1 MVDQPCLIRTAL
13 LSVEESVELI
23 AADHLDDQLVAAAI
37 ALAADAELLASAPTK
52 ERARHAVRR
61 YIARMGGRATPYG
74 LFAGTTFGTVDKI
87 RALRLEPRSAHRVHV
102 RVDTKALEL
111 AVAEAMDAAEFDRL
125 PLRPNPTIA
134 RRDGELR
141 YVRPGDESADVVS
154 MRATAA
160 IDTVLTAF
168 NGEGGRSGA
177 ELLAALSTV
186 SPGSPPAA
194 LRAFL
199 TRLLNG
205 DLLLR
210 AGDIVA
216 PGREPGDLAQHLLDA
231 LGDTERA
238 AALRALLD
246 EIGTER
252 VLDAELPE
260 SLQKAWKPAAQR
272 IGAWRE
278 LPEKERF
285 HLDLELS
292 MSDPTVDGR
301 TVRELTDA
309 LRRLELV
316 FPPYDPLRDFREA
329 FQRRYEDA
337 EVPLLE
343 ALDPERGVRKV
354 RPREL
359 SNLAHEAG
367 VVGSSGSSDPTVPST
382 LLRVLDEWQRTGL
395 DVDISD
401 FPLAERTSAQSVYAA
416 LLDNHEGRFSG
427 VLVAGF
433 RRTSVALLSRF
444 ALGRPAA
451 TRALREWLGQADGD
465 AIHAELIHTPGTRDG
480 NVVLRPKLFDDVIAL
495 TGATGGTIGLD
506 RLRIRLVGDRIALR
520 DSESGRPVIV
530 ELSSAHYISAVG
542 AHPAYTFLG
551 HLAGNGSAGW
561 LWDPLDELSH
571 LPRVVCGSVIVA
583 PEQWQLTRAEVKQ
596 VIADEDPVAALRA
609 LLPAIGERRWVGA
622 GQDDQVLPID
632 LDSARSIGAVLAHFA
647 SHDHTRL
654 IELPQ
659 VESPG
664 VTGPTGRHVAETI
677 VPIATAR
684 TERTVSTVAE
694 FEQAAGAR
702 WVYAKFF
709 TGTGGADQVIARAH
723 QLATALTAAGL
734 VDRWFFLRYRE
745 DGYHVRVRLR
755 PVEPEQRSAVLVEL
769 DRLGQRLRA
778 TGLATR
784 VATDEYVPEV
794 ARYGGPA
801 NLALAERLFSADSD
815 AVAAHVASGS
825 DEQTRLYITVGTTLR
840 FVRAAFASVAA
851 QQEFLRNC
859 QGGLDVRFEREGNPL
874 GRFYREHRTA
884 LTAAIEGQ
892 NAQAAVLNEENTQ
905 AACDDEAASFA
916 VSELFG
922 ELSARLDEGSRGPVL
937 AAVLHM
943 HCNRVFAVD
952 SRRLEFLTYELTARK
967 IREYQAREAR

>member
-13 LSVEESVELI
+13 LSVAESVELI

-74 LFAGTTFGTVDKI
+74 LFAGTTFGTVDKT
-87 RALRLEPRSAHRVHV
+87 RALRLDPRSAHRVHV

-111 AVAEAMDAAEFDRL
+111 AVAEAMDAADVDQL
-125 PLRPNPTIA
+125 PLRPNPAIA

-160 IDTVLTAF
+160 IEAVLAAF
-168 NGEGGRSGA
+168 SEGYASGA
-177 ELLAALSTV
+177 ELLAALSTA

-199 TRLLNG
+199 TRLVDG

-216 PGREPGDLAQHLLDA
+216 PGREPSELALRLLD
-231 LGDTERA
+231 GERA
-238 AALRALLD
+238 SVLRTLLD
-246 EIGTER
+246 EIGSER
-252 VLDAELPE
+252 VLDADLHE

-272 IGAWRE
+272 ISAWAS

-292 MSDPTVDGR
+292 MSDPTVDAR
-301 TVRELTDA
+301 TVRELSDA

-316 FPPYDPLRDFREA
+316 FPPYDPLRDFRAA
-329 FQRRYEDA
+329 FARRYEDA

-354 RPREL
+354 RAREL

-367 VVGSSGSSDPTVPST
+367 VVGSPGKSEATVPST
-382 LLRVLDEWQRTGL
+382 LLRVLDEWQRTGQ

-416 LLDNHEGRFSG
+416 LLDDYEGRFTS

-433 RRTSVALLSRF
+433 RRTSVALMSRF
-444 ALGRPAA
+444 ALGRPDA
-451 TRALREWLGQADGD
+451 TRALREWLGQAEGD

-480 NVVLRPKLFDDVIAL
+480 NVVLRPKLFDDVITL

-520 DSESGRPVIV
+520 DSETGRPVII

-542 AHPAYTFLG
+542 AHPVYTFLG

-561 LWDPLDELSH
+561 LWDPMDELSH

-583 PEQWQLTRAEVKQ
+583 PEQWRLTRAQVKQ
-596 VIADEDPVAALRA
+596 VIADKAPMAALRA
-609 LLPAIGERRWVGA
+609 LLPGIGARRWVGA

-647 SHDHTRL
+647 SHENTRL
-654 IELPQ
+654 TELPQ

-664 VTGPTGRHVAETI
+664 VAGPTGRHVAETI
-677 VPIATAR
+677 VPITTAR
-684 TERTVSTVAE
+684 TERTISTVAE
-694 FEQAAGAR
+694 FDPAAGAR

-709 TGTGGADQVIARAH
+709 TGTGGADQVIAQAH
-723 QLATALTAAGL
+723 QLATALSTAGL
-734 VDRWFFLRYRE
+734 IDGWFFLRYQE

-755 PVEPEQRSAVLVEL
+755 PVDARQRAAVLVEL
-769 DRLGQRLRA
+769 DRLGQ
-778 TGLATR
+778 GLHAAGLVTR

-794 ARYGGPA
+794 ARYGGPE

-815 AVAAHVASGS
+815 VVAGHVASGS
-825 DEQTRLYITVGTTLR
+825 DEQARLYLTVGTTLR
-840 FVRAAFASVAA
+840 RVRSAFATVAE

-859 QGGLDVRFEREGNPL
+859 QGGLDVHFEREGNPL
-874 GRFYREHRTA
+874 GKFYREHRPA
-884 LTAAIEGQ
+884 LSAFI
-892 NAQAAVLNEENTQ
+892 EEN
-905 AACDDEAASFA
+905 DAASA
-916 VSELFG
+916 ADELFG
-922 ELSARLDEGSRGPVL
+922 ELASALRASLGKNAGDPVL

-967 IREYQAREAR
+967 IREYQAREAS

>member
-13 LSVEESVELI
+13 LSVAESVELI

-74 LFAGTTFGTVDKI
+74 LFAGTTFGTVDKT
-87 RALRLEPRSAHRVHV
+87 RALRLDPRSAHRVHV

-111 AVAEAMDAAEFDRL
+111 AVAEAMDAADVDQL

-160 IDTVLTAF
+160 IEAVLAAF
-168 NGEGGRSGA
+168 SEGYASGA
-177 ELLAALSTV
+177 ELLAALSTA

-199 TRLLNG
+199 TRLIDG

-216 PGREPGDLAQHLLDA
+216 PGREPSELALRLLD
-231 LGDTERA
+231 GERA
-238 AALRALLD
+238 SVLRTLLD
-246 EIGTER
+246 EIGSER
-252 VLDAELPE
+252 TLDADLHE

-272 IGAWRE
+272 ISAWAE

-292 MSDPTVDGR
+292 MSDPTVDAR

-316 FPPYDPLRDFREA
+316 FPPYDPLRDFRAA
-329 FQRRYEDA
+329 FARRYEDA

-354 RPREL
+354 RAREL

-367 VVGSSGSSDPTVPST
+367 VVGSPGKSEATVPST
-382 LLRVLDEWQRTGL
+382 LLRVLDEWQRTGQ
-395 DVDISD
+395 DVDISG

-416 LLDNHEGRFSG
+416 LLDDYQGRFTS

-433 RRTSVALLSRF
+433 RRTSVALMSRF
-444 ALGRPAA
+444 ALGRPDA

-480 NVVLRPKLFDDVIAL
+480 NVVLRPKLFDDVITL

-520 DSESGRPVIV
+520 DSETGRPVII

-561 LWDPLDELSH
+561 LWDPMDELSH

-583 PEQWQLTRAEVKQ
+583 PEQWRLTRTQVKQ
-596 VIADEDPVAALRA
+596 VIADKEPVAALRA
-609 LLPAIGERRWVGA
+609 LLPGTGARRWVGA

-647 SHDHTRL
+647 SHEHTRL
-654 IELPQ
+654 TELPQ

-664 VTGPTGRHVAETI
+664 VAGPTGRHVAETI
-677 VPIATAR
+677 VPITTAR
-684 TERTVSTVAE
+684 TERTISTVAE
-694 FEQAAGAR
+694 FDPAAGAR

-709 TGTGGADQVIARAH
+709 TGTGGADQVIAQAH
-723 QLATALTAAGL
+723 QLATALSTAGL
-734 VDRWFFLRYRE
+734 IDGWFFLRYHE

-755 PVEPEQRSAVLVEL
+755 PVDAQRRATVLVEL
-769 DRLGQRLRA
+769 DRLGQGLRA
-778 TGLATR
+778 AGLVTR

-794 ARYGGPA
+794 ARYGGPE

-815 AVAAHVASGS
+815 VVAGHVASGS
-825 DEQTRLYITVGTTLR
+825 DEQTRLYLTVGTTLR
-840 FVRAAFASVAA
+840 RVRAAFATVAE

-859 QGGLDVRFEREGNPL
+859 QGGLDVHFEREGNPL
-874 GRFYREHRTA
+874 GKFYREHRPA
-884 LTAAIEGQ
+884 LSAFI
-892 NAQAAVLNEENTQ
+892 EEN
-905 AACDDEAASFA
+905 DAASA
-916 VSELFG
+916 ADELFG
-922 ELSARLDEGSRGPVL
+922 ELARALRASLGKNAGDPVL

-967 IREYQAREAR
+967 IREYQAREAS

>member
-13 LSVEESVELI
+13 LSVAESVELI

-74 LFAGTTFGTVDKI
+74 LFAGTTFGTVDKT
-87 RALRLEPRSAHRVHV
+87 RALRLDPRSAHRVHV

-111 AVAEAMDAAEFDRL
+111 AVAEAMDAADVDQL

-160 IDTVLTAF
+160 IEAVLAAF
-168 NGEGGRSGA
+168 SEGYASGA
-177 ELLAALSTV
+177 ELLAALSTA

-199 TRLLNG
+199 TRLVDG

-216 PGREPGDLAQHLLDA
+216 PGREPSELALRLLD
-231 LGDTERA
+231 GERA
-238 AALRALLD
+238 SVLRTLLD
-246 EIGTER
+246 EIGSER
-252 VLDAELPE
+252 VLDADLHE

-272 IGAWRE
+272 ISAWAS

-292 MSDPTVDGR
+292 MSDPTVDAR

-316 FPPYDPLRDFREA
+316 FPPYDPLRDFRAA
-329 FQRRYEDA
+329 FARRYEDA

-354 RPREL
+354 RAREL

-367 VVGSSGSSDPTVPST
+367 VVGSPGKSEATVPST
-382 LLRVLDEWQRTGL
+382 LLRVLDEWQRTGQ

-401 FPLAERTSAQSVYAA
+401 FPVAERTSAQSVYAA
-416 LLDNHEGRFSG
+416 LLDDCEGRFTS

-433 RRTSVALLSRF
+433 RRTSVALMSRF
-444 ALGRPAA
+444 ALGRPDA
-451 TRALREWLGQADGD
+451 TRALREWLGQVEGD

-480 NVVLRPKLFDDVIAL
+480 NVVLRPKLFDDVITL

-520 DSESGRPVIV
+520 DSETGRPVII

-542 AHPAYTFLG
+542 AHPVYTFLG

-561 LWDPLDELSH
+561 LWDPMDELSH

-583 PEQWQLTRAEVKQ
+583 PEQWRLTRAQVKQ
-596 VIADEDPVAALRA
+596 VIADKAPMAALRA
-609 LLPAIGERRWVGA
+609 LLPGIGARRWIGA

-647 SHDHTRL
+647 SHENTRL
-654 IELPQ
+654 TELPQ

-664 VTGPTGRHVAETI
+664 VAGPTGRHVAETI
-677 VPIATAR
+677 VPITTAR
-684 TERTVSTVAE
+684 TERTISTVAE
-694 FEQAAGAR
+694 FDPAAGAR

-709 TGTGGADQVIARAH
+709 TGTGGADQVIAQAH
-723 QLATALTAAGL
+723 QLATALSTAGL
-734 VDRWFFLRYRE
+734 IDGWFFLRYQE

-755 PVEPEQRSAVLVEL
+755 PVDARQRAAVLVEL
-769 DRLGQRLRA
+769 DRLGQ
-778 TGLATR
+778 GLHAAGLVTR

-794 ARYGGPA
+794 ARYGGPE

-815 AVAAHVASGS
+815 VVAGHVASGS
-825 DEQTRLYITVGTTLR
+825 DEQARLYLTVGTTLR
-840 FVRAAFASVAA
+840 RVRAAFATVAE

-859 QGGLDVRFEREGNPL
+859 QGGLDVHFEREGNPL
-874 GRFYREHRTA
+874 GKFYREHRPA
-884 LTAAIEGQ
+884 LSAFI
-892 NAQAAVLNEENTQ
+892 EEN
-905 AACDDEAASFA
+905 DAASA
-916 VSELFG
+916 ADELFG
-922 ELSARLDEGSRGPVL
+922 ELASALRASLGKNAGDPVL

-967 IREYQAREAR
+967 IREYQAREAS

>member
-13 LSVEESVELI
+13 LSVAESVELI

-74 LFAGTTFGTVDKI
+74 LFAGNTFGTVDRT
-87 RALRLEPRSAHRVHV
+87 RALRLDPRSAHHVHV

-111 AVAEAMDAAEFDRL
+111 AVTEAMDAADFDQL

-160 IDTVLTAF
+160 IEAVLVAF
-168 NGEGGRSGA
+168 SEGYASGA

-199 TRLLNG
+199 TRLVDG

-216 PGREPGDLAQHLLDA
+216 PGREPSELALRLLD
-231 LGDTERA
+231 GERA
-238 AALRALLD
+238 SVLRTLLD
-246 EIGTER
+246 EIGSER
-252 VLDAELPE
+252 MLDADLHE
-260 SLQKAWKPAAQR
+260 SLQKAWKPAARR
-272 IGAWRE
+272 IGAWAG

-292 MSDPTVDGR
+292 MSDPTVDAR

-316 FPPYDPLRDFREA
+316 FPPYDPLREFRTA
-329 FQRRYEDA
+329 FARRYEDA

-354 RPREL
+354 RAREL

-367 VVGSSGSSDPTVPST
+367 VVGSPGTSDATVPKT
-382 LLRVLDEWQRTGL
+382 LLRVLNEWQRTGQ

-416 LLDNHEGRFSG
+416 LLDDHEGRFTS

-433 RRTSVALLSRF
+433 RRTSVALMSRF
-444 ALGRPAA
+444 ALGRPDA
-451 TRALREWLGQADGD
+451 TRALREWLGQAEGD

-480 NVVLRPKLFDDVIAL
+480 NVVLRPKLFDDVITL

-506 RLRIRLVGDRIALR
+506 RLRIRLIGDRIALR
-520 DSESGRPVIV
+520 DSETGRPVII

-542 AHPAYTFLG
+542 AHPVYTFLG

-561 LWDPLDELSH
+561 LWDPMDELAH

-583 PEQWQLTRAEVKQ
+583 PEQWRLTRAQVKQ
-596 VIADEDPVAALRA
+596 VIADKAPLAALRA
-609 LLPAIGERRWVGA
+609 LLPGIGVRRWVGA

-647 SHDHTRL
+647 SRENTRL
-654 IELPQ
+654 TELPQ

-664 VTGPTGRHVAETI
+664 VAGPTGRHVAETI
-677 VPIATAR
+677 VPITTAR
-684 TERTVSTVAE
+684 TDRTISTVAE
-694 FEQAAGAR
+694 FDPAAGAR

-723 QLATALTAAGL
+723 QLATALTTAG
-734 VDRWFFLRYRE
+734 VIDGWFFLRYRE

-755 PVEPEQRSAVLVEL
+755 PVDAQRRAAVLVEL
-769 DRLGQRLRA
+769 DRLGQGLRA
-778 TGLATR
+778 AGLVTR

-815 AVAAHVASGS
+815 VVAGHVASGS
-825 DEQTRLYITVGTTLR
+825 DEQTRLYLTVGTTLR
-840 FVRAAFASVAA
+840 RVRAAFATVSE
-851 QQEFLRNC
+851 QQEFLRSC
-859 QGGLDVRFEREGNPL
+859 QGGLDVHFEREGNPL
-874 GRFYREHRTA
+874 GKFYREHRPA
-884 LTAAIEGQ
+884 LTAFI
-892 NAQAAVLNEENTQ
+892 EENH
-905 AACDDEAASFA
+905 A
-916 VSELFG
+916 VSAADELFG
-922 ELSARLDEGSRGPVL
+922 ELASALRASLGKNAGDPVL

-967 IREYQAREAR
+967 IREYQAREAS

>member
-13 LSVEESVELI
+13 LSVAESVELI

-74 LFAGTTFGTVDKI
+74 LFAGTTFGTVDKT
-87 RALRLEPRSAHRVHV
+87 RALRLDPRSAHRVHV

-111 AVAEAMDAAEFDRL
+111 AVAEAMDEADFDQL

-160 IDTVLTAF
+160 IEAVLAASR
-168 NGEGGRSGA
+168 EGAASGA
-177 ELLAALSTV
+177 ELLAALSAA

-199 TRLLNG
+199 TRLLDG

-216 PGREPGDLAQHLLDA
+216 PGREPSELALRLLD
-231 LGDTERA
+231 GERA
-238 AALRALLD
+238 AVLRTLLD

-252 VLDAELPE
+252 VLDVDLPE

-272 IGAWRE
+272 ISAWTE

-292 MSDPTVDGR
+292 MSDPTVDAR
-301 TVRELTDA
+301 TVRELTDT
-309 LRRLELV
+309 LRRLELA

-329 FQRRYEDA
+329 FARRYEDA

-354 RPREL
+354 RAREL

-367 VVGSSGSSDPTVPST
+367 AVGASGKSDPTVPNT
-382 LLRVLDEWQRTGL
+382 LLRVLDKWQRTGL

-416 LLDNHEGRFSG
+416 LLDDYEGRFTSM
-427 VLVAGF
+427 LVAGF
-433 RRTSVALLSRF
+433 RRTSVALMSRF
-444 ALGRPAA
+444 ALGRPDA
-451 TRALREWLGQADGD
+451 TRALRDWLGQAESD

-480 NVVLRPKLFDDVIAL
+480 NVVLRPKLFDDVITL

-506 RLRIRLVGDRIALR
+506 RLRIRLVGDRIMLR
-520 DSESGRPVIV
+520 DSESGRPVII

-542 AHPAYTFLG
+542 AHPVYTFLG
-551 HLAGNGSAGW
+551 HLSGNGSAGW
-561 LWDPLDELSH
+561 LWDPMGELSH

-583 PEQWQLTRAEVKQ
+583 PEQWRLTRAQVKR
-596 VIADEDPVAALRA
+596 VIADKNLRA
-609 LLPAIGERRWVGA
+609 LLPGIGARRWVGA

-632 LDSARSIGAVLAHFA
+632 LDSDRSIGAVLAHFA
-647 SHDHTRL
+647 SHEHTRL
-654 IELPQ
+654 TELPQ

-664 VTGPTGRHVAETI
+664 VAGPTGRHVAETI
-677 VPIATAR
+677 VPIITMR
-684 TERTVSTVAE
+684 TERAVSTVAE
-694 FEQAAGAR
+694 FDPAAGGQ

-709 TGTGGADQVIARAH
+709 TGTSGADQVIAQAH
-723 QLATALTAAGL
+723 QVATALRTAGL
-734 VDRWFFLRYRE
+734 IDGWFFLRYRE
-745 DGYHVRVRLR
+745 DGYHVRVRMR
-755 PVEPEQRSAVLVEL
+755 PVDAQRRAAVLVEL

-778 TGLATR
+778 AGLVTR

-825 DEQTRLYITVGTTLR
+825 DEQTRLYLTVGTTLR
-840 FVRAAFASVAA
+840 RVRAAFATVAE

-859 QGGLDVRFEREGNPL
+859 QGGLDVHFEREGNPL
-874 GRFYREHRTA
+874 GKFYREHRPA
-884 LTAAIEGQ
+884 LSAFLDEHTGETAA
-892 NAQAAVLNEENTQ
+892 
-905 AACDDEAASFA
+905 DD
-916 VSELFG
+916 LFG
-922 ELSARLDEGSRGPVL
+922 ELSSRLDSGIQGPVL

-967 IREYQAREAR
+967 IREYQAREAS

>member
-1 MVDQPCLIRTAL
+1 MADQPCLIRTAL
-13 LSVEESVELI
+13 LSVDEAADLI
-23 AADHLDDQLVAAAI
+23 AADHLDDQLVGCAI
-37 ALAADAELLASAPTK
+37 ALAADAELLTSAPVK
-52 ERARHAVRR
+52 ERAQAAVRR

-74 LFAGTTFGTVDKI
+74 LFAGTTFGTVGKD
-87 RALRLEPRSAHRVHV
+87 RALELDPRSAHRVHV

-111 AVAEAMDAAEFDRL
+111 AVAEALDAADLARL

-134 RRDGELR
+134 RVGGELR

-160 IDTVLTAF
+160 IDTVLAAL
-168 NGEGGRSGA
+168 GPASGTGA
-177 ELLAALSTV
+177 DVLAALAKA

-194 LRAFL
+194 LRAFV
-199 TRLLNG
+199 TRLLDG

-210 AGDIVA
+210 AGEVVA
-216 PGREPGDLAQHLLDA
+216 PGREPGELALGLLDA
-231 LGDTERA
+231 LGDTERGS
-238 AALRALLD
+238 ALRALLT

-252 VLDAELPE
+252 PLDPNMHE

-272 IGAWRE
+272 IGAWAE
-278 LPEKERF
+278 LPGQQRF

-292 MSDPTVDGR
+292 MPDPVVDGR

-316 FPPYDPLRDFREA
+316 FPAYDPLRDFRDA
-329 FQRRYEDA
+329 FRRRYEDA

-367 VVGSSGSSDPTVPST
+367 VVGSSGSTDPSVPRT
-382 LLRVLDEWQRTGL
+382 MLRVLDDWRRTGAE
-395 DVDISD
+395 VDISD
-401 FPLAERTSAQSVYAA
+401 FPLADRMSAQAVYAA
-416 LLDNHEGRFSG
+416 LLDNYEGRFTS

-433 RRTSVALLSRF
+433 RRTSVALLARF

-451 TRALREWLGQADGD
+451 TEALRDWLGHAEDD

-480 NVVLRPKLFDDVIAL
+480 NVVLRPKLFDDVITL

-506 RLRIRLVGDRIALR
+506 RLRIRLVGDRIVLR
-520 DSESGRPVIV
+520 DAETGRPVII

-542 AHPAYTFLG
+542 AHPVYTFLG

-561 LWDPLDELSH
+561 LWEPLDELSH
-571 LPRVVCGSVIVA
+571 LPRVTCGAVIVT
-583 PEQWQLTRAEVKQ
+583 PEQWRLGKDEVKR
-596 VIADEDPVAALRA
+596 VLAGEELRGV
-609 LLPAIGERRWVGA
+609 LPGIGARRWVGA

-632 LDSARSIGAVLAHFA
+632 LDSRRSIGAVLAHFA
-647 SHDHTRL
+647 SHEHTR
-654 IELPQ
+654 IFELPQ

-664 VTGPTGRHVAETI
+664 VAGPTGRHVAEAI
-677 VPIATAR
+677 VPITTTR
-684 TERTVSTVAE
+684 TERARTTVAE
-694 FEQAAGAR
+694 FDAEAGAR
-702 WVYAKFF
+702 WVYARFF
-709 TGTGGADQVIARAH
+709 TGTSGADQVIAQAG
-723 QLATALTAAGL
+723 QLAVALRAGGL
-734 VDRWFFLRYRE
+734 IDGWFFLRYRE
-745 DGYHVRVRLR
+745 DGYHVRVRMR
-755 PVEPEQRSAVLVEL
+755 PVGPEQRAAVLVEL

-815 AVAAHVASGS
+815 EVAAHVASGS
-825 DEQTRLYITVGTTLR
+825 DEQTRLYLTVGTTLR
-840 FVRAAFASVAA
+840 LVRAAFTTVAE

-859 QGGLDVRFEREGNPL
+859 QSGLDVRFEREGNPL
-874 GRFYREHRTA
+874 GRFYREHRPALSAFLDEHREPAAVDALFAELATA
-884 LTAAIEGQ
+884 LR
-892 NAQAAVLNEENTQ
+892 
-905 AACDDEAASFA
+905 ASLGKNLA
-916 VSELFG
+916 
-922 ELSARLDEGSRGPVL
+922 DPVL

-967 IREYQAREAR
+967 IREYQAREAS